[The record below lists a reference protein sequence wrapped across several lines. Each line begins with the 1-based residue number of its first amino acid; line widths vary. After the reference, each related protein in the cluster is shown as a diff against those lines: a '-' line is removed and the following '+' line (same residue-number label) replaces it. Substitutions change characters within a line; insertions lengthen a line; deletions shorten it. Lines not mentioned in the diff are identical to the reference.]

1 MKNIGAVVA
10 LIVLFTANPAQA
22 LSMGGPGGMVAEGV
36 GAAA

>member
-1 MKNIGAVVA
+1 MKNIAA
-10 LIVLFTANPAQA
+10 LVTLILLFTANPAQA